1 MDNRKSITVGIIAGL
16 VLALSISS
24 VLYPRITILNEG
36 GITGGTDFIQCSIYN
51 PTANTWFFSDQ
62 FYLEYK
68 DGKDWKPLGGSI
80 PEKFEMGDVYVI
92 PLRSAETSFDI
103 RPYQSLLAPGEYRL
117 AVPMNQRN
125 SVNPIKRYAEFT
137 VE

>member
-36 GITGGTDFIQCSIYN
+36 GITSGTDFIQCSIYN

-68 DGKDWKPLGGSI
+68 DGKDWKPLEGSI
-80 PEKFEMGDVYVI
+80 PE
-92 PLRSAETSFDI
+92 
-103 RPYQSLLAPGEYRL
+103 
-117 AVPMNQRN
+117 
-125 SVNPIKRYAEFT
+125 
-137 VE
+137 